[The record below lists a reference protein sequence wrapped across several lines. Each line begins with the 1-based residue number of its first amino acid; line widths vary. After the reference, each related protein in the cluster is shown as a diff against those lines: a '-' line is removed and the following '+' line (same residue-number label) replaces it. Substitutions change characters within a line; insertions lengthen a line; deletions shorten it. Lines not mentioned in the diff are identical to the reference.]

1 MVPDQQLARLGDT
14 MTMPSIKTALITGS
28 ARGIGRSIALALARD
43 GFSIAIHYRHSAE
56 EAEQIRREVE
66 ALGVQAMTFQADVTS
81 VDEAEQLVTAAAR
94 SLGGLGVLVNNVG
107 NYVKK
112 TLHELELDDWHNM
125 LNSNLNATYY
135 MCRATLPI
143 MREQQFGRIVN
154 MGFAGATNLV
164 ARPNVVAYTI
174 AKTGVVLL
182 TKAIAQTEAEHGIT
196 ANVVAP
202 GVIETSLSQPLHQ
215 IPMARLGPVGDVTAA
230 VQYFVSDASSYITG
244 QTLEVAGGWNL

>member
-1 MVPDQQLARLGDT
+1 MVPAPQLARIGDT
-14 MTMPSIKTALITGS
+14 MTIPSIKTALITGS

-43 GFSIAIHYRHSAE
+43 GFSIAIHYRNSAE
-56 EAEQIRREVE
+56 DAEQIRGEVE
-66 ALGVQAMTFQADVTS
+66 ALGVRAMTFQADVTS
-81 VDEAEQLVTAAAR
+81 VDEAQQLVTSAAQA
-94 SLGGLGVLVNNVG
+94 LGGLGVLVNNVG

-125 LNSNLNATYY
+125 LDSNLNATYY

-143 MREQQFGRIVN
+143 MREQKFGRIVN

-182 TKAIAQTEAEHGIT
+182 TKAIAQTEAEYGIT